1 MFAYPE
7 ESMEALT
14 APARQMFEMWI
25 SFFPTAPLFGVAW
38 RFAPDHP
45 IFTPNGATTE
55 PEAAEAPAP
64 QAPAVAKSPAGD
76 GGSIER
82 IRGIGPRL
90 AAELNEKGITT
101 VSQIAAMSEK
111 DLAKIDATLTAF
123 RGRCFRD
130 DWIGQA
136 KELMAAA

>member
-45 IFTPNGATTE
+45 IFSPNGTSIE
-55 PEAAEAPAP
+55 PEGTPTAAPPAPAKAEAP
-64 QAPAVAKSPAGD
+64 VGD

-101 VSQIAAMSEK
+101 VAQIAAMSEK
-111 DLAKIDATLTAF
+111 ELAKIDATLTAF